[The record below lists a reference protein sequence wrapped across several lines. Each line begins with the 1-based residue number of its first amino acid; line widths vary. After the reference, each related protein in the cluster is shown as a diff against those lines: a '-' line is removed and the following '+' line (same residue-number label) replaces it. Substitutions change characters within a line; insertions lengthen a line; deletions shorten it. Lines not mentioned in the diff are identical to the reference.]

1 MLTRKSG
8 TSALAASAGEAVPS
22 DTASAHAAAASC
34 ACCGAALA
42 AAARRRGAR
51 EREVAVRRAREREAL
66 RLAIRR
72 SAGARQRV
80 DGVTIGK
87 ERCPRRATLVSRH
100 DACFSRPVG
109 GPSLSIYLKLK
120 YQVVPFIKW
129 LASPAEGHMV
139 VWRLPKPGNFRRC
152 ASRSCRRSR
161 PPPPC
166 PPPLRGLSPPPPPRF
181 GGAWCAALP
190 REHRNS

>member
-51 EREVAVRRAREREAL
+51 EREVAVGRAREREAL

-72 SAGARQRV
+72 STGARQRV

-87 ERCPRRATLVSRH
+87 ERVSATRHAGVPSRCLLLAPCRWPVTFNILKTEVPGSTVYQVAGL
-100 DACFSRPVG
+100 ACGRSHGCLAVAQARERLRMN
-109 GPSLSIYLKLK
+109 SLSRTKSMSAKMPLG
-120 YQVVPFIKW
+120 
-129 LASPAEGHMV
+129 SRTG
-139 VWRLPKPGNFRRC
+139 RC
-152 ASRSCRRSR
+152 LLIIIGMESGKTFS
-161 PPPPC
+161 
-166 PPPLRGLSPPPPPRF
+166 LNPRV
-181 GGAWCAALP
+181 
-190 REHRNS
+190 